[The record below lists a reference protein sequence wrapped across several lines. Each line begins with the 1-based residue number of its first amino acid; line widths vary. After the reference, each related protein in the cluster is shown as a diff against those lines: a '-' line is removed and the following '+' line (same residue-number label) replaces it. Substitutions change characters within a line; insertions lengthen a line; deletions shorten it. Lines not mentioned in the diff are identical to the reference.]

1 MVARLNRAPFL
12 VAGILS
18 LLFGMAV
25 GLVRLGWPV
34 PLAQLHAE
42 HLEIHGPLMICGFLG
57 TVIGLERAVAHGRG
71 WALAAPAL
79 TALGALAL
87 LAAPGASA
95 ANWLMTAASVM
106 LAAIYAAALRKQASL
121 FTATMGLGALLWL
134 AGNLFWLAKWS
145 IFRVVILWA
154 GFPVLTIAGERL
166 ELTRFLRPTRL
177 GRTSFLVVLG
187 GLVVAAAVVTRAPEA
202 GRRLFGLSLVAL
214 SIWLVRYD
222 VARRTVRQD
231 GLTRFMAVCLLSGYF
246 WLLTAG
252 GLALLAPGDF
262 SGPVYDAALHALF
275 VGFVFAMIFAHAPV
289 IFPAVLGGSLAY
301 RPRFYLHLAL
311 LHAALA
317 IRLAGDLESAWSEGS
332 WGRARPWGGMLSAAA
347 ILLFLASTVASLRF
361 DGPAAPRA
369 QAQGR

>member
-1 MVARLNRAPFL
+1 MQDMLKEL
-12 VAGILS
+12 VDNETTPLTDTELVELLS
-18 LLFGMAV
+18 ENG
-25 GLVRLGWPV
+25 
-34 PLAQLHAE
+34 
-42 HLEIHGPLMICGFLG
+42 
-57 TVIGLERAVAHGRG
+57 
-71 WALAAPAL
+71 
-79 TALGALAL
+79 
-87 LAAPGASA
+87 
-95 ANWLMTAASVM
+95 
-106 LAAIYAAALRKQASL
+106 
-121 FTATMGLGALLWL
+121 
-134 AGNLFWLAKWS
+134 
-145 IFRVVILWA
+145 
-154 GFPVLTIAGERL
+154 
-166 ELTRFLRPTRL
+166 
-177 GRTSFLVVLG
+177 
-187 GLVVAAAVVTRAPEA
+187 
-202 GRRLFGLSLVAL
+202 
-214 SIWLVRYD
+214 YD

-317 IRLAGDLESAWSEGS
+317 IRLAGDLESAWSGGS